1 MKIVLAQL
9 NPTVGDFAGNSAK
22 ILDFARRAERQGADL
37 AVFSELC
44 LCGYLPLDLI
54 ERPEF
59 LARNERELLSLA
71 KNLPIPSIV
80 VFAAR
85 VNGSTGKAAANA
97 AALLAGGRVD
107 FVQHKMLLPTY

>member
-1 MKIVLAQL
+1 MKIALAQL
-9 NPTVGDFAGNSAK
+9 NPTVGDFAGNAAK
-22 ILDFARRAERQGADL
+22 IFASAQQAQERGADL
-37 AVFSELC
+37 VVFSELC

-71 KNLPIPSIV
+71 KKLPIPSIV
-80 VFAAR
+80 GYAAR

-97 AALLAGGRVD
+97 AEG
-107 FVQHKMLLPTY
+107 HLPGWIAHH